1 MRPDPVELGA
11 YLSSWLGPTTVT
23 SLHQTYPG
31 NSRASWI
38 VQTDEHGGLVV
49 RVDHPGGPLVPIPL
63 ELEYRVYER
72 LWPTAIPVA
81 EPLFF
86 AEGTRFADGRP
97 HMVRRLV
104 DGSPQLD
111 GLTGG
116 AGDDPGLRRAV
127 CYEMAEKLALV
138 HTLDWREAG
147 LDEVLFVP
155 ASAETALRDEIHEWR
170 RLWAASRTDPFPMLT
185 EATYWLEEG
194 IPPARTR
201 LGLLKGNN
209 GIGEEIWKD
218 GRIVA
223 LSDWELATI
232 GDPSLDWAFSQGLL
246 TLHDMEDTLDHYAG
260 HSGFAI
266 DRELLAWAAVWIRVK
281 ASMSTNSG
289 LAGFLDGS
297 DNRLVRPALG
307 ISVVKRTEAWVA
319 GVLDRTVTDVG
330 FELLTARRNPY
341 LDGVDR

>member
-138 HTLDWREAG
+138 HTLDWRAAG

-155 ASAETALRDEIHEWR
+155 ASAETALRR
-170 RLWAASRTDPFPMLT
+170 RDP
-185 EATYWLEEG
+185 
-194 IPPARTR
+194 R
-201 LGLLKGNN
+201 
-209 GIGEEIWKD
+209 
-218 GRIVA
+218 VA
-223 LSDWELATI
+223 
-232 GDPSLDWAFSQGLL
+232 
-246 TLHDMEDTLDHYAG
+246 
-260 HSGFAI
+260 
-266 DRELLAWAAVWIRVK
+266 
-281 ASMSTNSG
+281 
-289 LAGFLDGS
+289 
-297 DNRLVRPALG
+297 PALG
-307 ISVVKRTEAWVA
+307 REPDRSVSDAHRGDLLARGGHPAGSDPARPAEGQQRHRRGDLEGRPHRRAVRLGARHHRRPVLGL
-319 GVLDRTVTDVG
+319 GVLTGAAHAARHGGHARPLRRAQRVRDRPRAPGVG
-330 FELLTARRNPY
+330 RGLDPRQGRR
-341 LDGVDR
+341 